1 MRDTLMIPVFMRAK
15 ALRTISPMLNPE
27 ELYPLRRRIGK
38 RAACT
43 HTLIRNDGVKWR
55 QWCKYRY
62 WRETCAVRYS
72 LSVRLSIQLWKA
84 AIYIGTKTIHSSVTT
99 EPAPPPASRVSIDSP
114 RMALLLVAVA
124 ATAVIAPMFFLGN
137 ASGHDFQFHLASW
150 LDVAGQWREG
160 ILFPRWAEWANWG
173 YGEARF
179 VFYPPGSW
187 LLGATL
193 GSLLPWKM
201 APGAFIWLALLLA
214 GYTMWQFAR
223 DWLSPREAAAAAVL
237 YAVNPYHLI
246 IVYYRSDF
254 AELLASALLPLALCG
269 MVRLLRE
276 GWRGLHFLAVPFALI
291 WLANAPAAV
300 LATYSLMLL
309 FLVASIFRRSLRPLL
324 LGGAAMA
331 AGFGLAA
338 FYIFPAAYEQR
349 WVQIHQA
356 LAYLLSPDRNF
367 LFTHAID
374 PEFLF
379 FNWKVSGVAMG
390 VMLITGIAGVLVAR
404 RRREFPEI
412 WWMLLALGAAATL
425 LMFPP
430 SLFLWRVLPK
440 LAFVQFPWRWLGVL
454 DFVFAFFLAAAIG
467 RAKRPW
473 IGGIAIALA
482 LTMLASALVYDGWW
496 DSEDIPFLTKSIQSG
511 RGYEGTD
518 EYQPLG
524 CDRYELPGSNPEGE
538 IIGKPAPR
546 IQEFAQTEGVF
557 RPAPENAVRIE
568 RWTANEKRLSTQDG
582 APITLALRLL
592 NYPGWR
598 VRVDGQTVSPGE
610 APETAQMLVALPA
623 GEHRVELQFTN
634 TWDRVA
640 GAIISAIL
648 GILLAAYIF
657 VTRAPRKS

>member
-1 MRDTLMIPVFMRAK
+1 MSRAT
-15 ALRTISPMLNPE
+15 A
-27 ELYPLRRRIGK
+27 
-38 RAACT
+38 
-43 HTLIRNDGVKWR
+43 
-55 QWCKYRY
+55 
-62 WRETCAVRYS
+62 
-72 LSVRLSIQLWKA
+72 
-84 AIYIGTKTIHSSVTT
+84 
-99 EPAPPPASRVSIDSP
+99 DSP
-114 RMALLLVAVA
+114 RLALLLAAVA

-160 ILFPRWAEWANWG
+160 TFFPRWAEWANWG
-173 YGEARF
+173 YGEPRF
-179 VFYPPGSW
+179 VFYPPASW
-187 LLGATL
+187 MLGATL
-193 GSLLPWKM
+193 GTLLPWKM
-201 APGAFIWLALLLA
+201 APGAFIWLALVLA
-214 GYTMWQFAR
+214 GYSMWRFAR
-223 DWLSPREAAAAAVL
+223 EWLTPHEAAAAAVL

-246 IVYYRSDF
+246 IVYYRADF

-269 MVRLLRE
+269 MVRLLRQ
-276 GWRGLHFLAVPFALI
+276 GWRGVHFLAVPFALI

-309 FLVASIFRRSLRPLL
+309 FFVACILRRNLRPLL
-324 LGGAAMA
+324 LGGVSMA

-349 WVQIHQA
+349 WVQIRQV
-356 LAYLLSPDRNF
+356 LADLLSPEQNF

-390 VMLITGIAGVLVAR
+390 VMLVTGIAAVIVAR

-412 WWMLLALGAAATL
+412 WWMLLALGSATVL

-430 SLFLWRVLPK
+430 SMFLWRTLPK
-440 LAFVQFPWRWLGVL
+440 LEFVQFPWRWLGVL

-473 IGGIAIALA
+473 LGGLAIAIV
-482 LTMLASALVYDGWW
+482 LTTLASALVYDGWW
-496 DSEDIPFLTKSIQSG
+496 DSEDIPVLTKSIQTG

-524 CDRYELPGSNPEGE
+524 SDRYELPGSDPQGE

-546 IQEFAQTEGVF
+546 IQDFDVETSAFK
-557 RPAPENAVRIE
+557 PAPDGTVRVE
-568 RWTANEKRLSTQDG
+568 RWTANEKRLTTASAT
-582 APITLALRLL
+582 PVTLALRLL
-592 NYPGWR
+592 DYPGWR
-598 VRVDGQTVSPGE
+598 AQVDGKSVQPGA

-623 GEHRVELQFTN
+623 GAHEVEVEFTS
-634 TWDRVA
+634 TWDRIT
-640 GAIISAIL
+640 GAIISAIFA
-648 GILLAAYIF
+648 ILLVAYTF
-657 VTRAPRKS
+657 FMRAPRKA

>member
-1 MRDTLMIPVFMRAK
+1 V
-15 ALRTISPMLNPE
+15 
-27 ELYPLRRRIGK
+27 
-38 RAACT
+38 
-43 HTLIRNDGVKWR
+43 
-55 QWCKYRY
+55 
-62 WRETCAVRYS
+62 
-72 LSVRLSIQLWKA
+72 
-84 AIYIGTKTIHSSVTT
+84 
-99 EPAPPPASRVSIDSP
+99 
-114 RMALLLVAVA
+114 ALLLVALA

-173 YGEARF
+173 YGEPRF
-179 VFYPPGSW
+179 IFYPPGSW
-187 LLGATL
+187 MLGATL
-193 GSLLPWKM
+193 GSLLPWRM

-214 GYTMWQFAR
+214 GFSMWRFAR
-223 DWLSPREAAAAAVL
+223 EWLGPREAIAAAVL

-269 MVRLLRE
+269 AVRLLRE
-276 GWRGLHFLAVPFALI
+276 GWRDLQYLAVPFALI

-309 FLVASIFRRSLRPLL
+309 FFVACILRRSLQPLF
-324 LGGAAMA
+324 LGGASMA
-331 AGFGLAA
+331 AGFSLAA

-356 LAYLLSPDRNF
+356 LADLLSPDQNF

-374 PEFLF
+374 PEFLI

-390 VMLITGIAGVLVAR
+390 VMLVTGISAVLFAR

-412 WWMLLALGAAATL
+412 WWMLLALGAAAVL

-430 SLFLWRVLPK
+430 SMFVWSWLPK
-440 LAFVQFPWRWLGVL
+440 LEFVQFPWRWLGVL

-473 IGGIAIALA
+473 LGGLIIAIAL
-482 LTMLASALVYDGWW
+482 TTLAAALVNDGWW
-496 DSEDIPFLTKSIQSG
+496 DSEDIPVLTKGIESG

-524 CDRYELPGSNPEGE
+524 CDRYELPGADPLGE

-546 IQEFAQTEGVF
+546 IQQFNEDTRALT
-557 RPAPENAVRIE
+557 PPPDNTVRIE
-568 RWTANEKRLSTQDG
+568 RWTADDKRFSVQNA
-582 APITLALRLL
+582 APAILALRLL
-592 NYPGWR
+592 NYPGWEG
-598 VRVDGQTVSPGE
+598 RVDFRNIAPRG
-610 APETAQMLVALPA
+610 APETAQMLVFVPDGA
-623 GEHRVELQFTN
+623 RKVVVQFSS
-634 TWDRVA
+634 TWDRIA
-640 GAIISAIL
+640 GAIISAIFTA
-648 GILLAAYIF
+648 LLVVYIF
-657 VTRAPRKS
+657 FTRTPRES